1 MVIVKATRQAQ
12 MTVSISN
19 NRNKRIVMNVWL
31 KIIPIVV
38 LATNSV
44 YTFGKSVS
52 LYCVPEKIILLP
64 LGVDEDMFNGSC
76 AEFKALYEN
85 MYDCHGFNLT
95 FDPQGEDAL
104 KEFGAKDVL
113 PLVNKSSY
121 EYHFKLDEKGEK
133 THDTKELKLDRR
145 DLSFEYNDTM
155 MWYFFSDT
163 GDGIHVSS
171 DGSCEILDAAPV
183 ETLI

>member
-1 MVIVKATRQAQ
+1 MKEFLR
-12 MTVSISN
+12 
-19 NRNKRIVMNVWL
+19 
-31 KIIPIVV
+31 IIPIV
-38 LATNSV
+38 L
-44 YTFGKSVS
+44 FGACSNYAFGESVS
-52 LYCVPEKIILLP
+52 LYCKAENIIFMP

-76 AEFKALYEN
+76 VEFKALYEN

-95 FDPQGEDAL
+95 FDPQGDDAL
-104 KEFGAKDVL
+104 KEFGVKDVL

-145 DLSFEYNDTM
+145 DLSFEYKKTWM
-155 MWYFFSDT
+155 VYFFSDT
-163 GDGIHVSS
+163 GAGNHISS
-171 DGSCEILDAAPV
+171 DGSCEILDTAPV